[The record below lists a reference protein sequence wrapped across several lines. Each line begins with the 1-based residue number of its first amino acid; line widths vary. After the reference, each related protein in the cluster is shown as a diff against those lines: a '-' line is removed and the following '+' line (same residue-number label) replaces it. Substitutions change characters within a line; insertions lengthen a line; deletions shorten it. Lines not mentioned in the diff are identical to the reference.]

1 MFLPELAHA
10 QEQGK
15 VWFDGAARSFFARD
29 AVGDTEF
36 PDTTSS
42 INSSSGYNVLDV
54 NTHINPNENIEVF
67 AQLRVR
73 NTFGGFFGSGTS
85 VDVRQLT
92 AKGTINDKVRFS
104 IGDLYLKQTRFTLF
118 NNDEELSSQNHG
130 MFQSYRDIIHYENF
144 YTENRWRQQ
153 GLQTNFSFNF
163 DRFIRTL
170 AFDFFITRP
179 RGSELIT
186 SSTNSSD
193 MLLSGGSMVTQI
205 NKRFNV
211 QTHYVNLFEVGSS
224 GTSNISVRN
233 PVYQLSLTH
242 MLSLDR
248 SKVTQTIQ
256 TGFSQRHWLYS
267 ELPSGIEDSI
277 SNVTKGLFFQFEN
290 EYFQNDSTFRFTVGY
305 RYVDPAFRSAGAQTR
320 RLDFGQESL
329 NSTYPL
335 YTNASLRRPTSLFD
349 IISDE
354 NIYNQDLST
363 TLMEFNPIYSNI
375 SPYGDATPNRQGAY
389 LSADLQTSS
398 KSLITNVKSGYF
410 TEVIG
415 QGTPERRTFF
425 SLQSGLK
432 FNVHQRVGW
441 RKILSVS
448 LSSDYEN
455 TQRSGD
461 EYATLQ
467 LRSQQSNV
475 FVNAE
480 VTEDLFVQ
488 FGWKQFKTEGREY
501 VSERNEY
508 GEIVNFNLRDFDQ
521 KDHLVSTGIL
531 YQLRQNV
538 YANLQYNWWGVATD
552 DPAIS
557 DFNYTRLMFVLS
569 IKL

>member
-1 MFLPELAHA
+1 
-10 QEQGK
+10 
-15 VWFDGAARSFFARD
+15 
-29 AVGDTEF
+29 
-36 PDTTSS
+36 
-42 INSSSGYNVLDV
+42 
-54 NTHINPNENIEVF
+54 
-67 AQLRVR
+67 
-73 NTFGGFFGSGTS
+73 
-85 VDVRQLT
+85 
-92 AKGTINDKVRFS
+92 
-104 IGDLYLKQTRFTLF
+104 
-118 NNDEELSSQNHG
+118 
-130 MFQSYRDIIHYENF
+130 
-144 YTENRWRQQ
+144 
-153 GLQTNFSFNF
+153 
-163 DRFIRTL
+163 
-170 AFDFFITRP
+170 
-179 RGSELIT
+179 
-186 SSTNSSD
+186 

-363 TLMEFNPIYSNI
+363 TLMEFNPMYSNI